1 MIFLKRK
8 NAQIYRV
15 LSVNENLTIR
25 WKVLCVL
32 LCLNIFLPYNTNSFP
47 LSDLKYNNARFK
59 RITIDDGL
67 SQNFVP
73 AITQDKIGFIWMG
86 TKDGLNMYD
95 GYRFTVYRHDAFDT
109 YSLSDNFV
117 TVIYCDSKGRIWA
130 GTLNGGLNV
139 FDPNARRFY
148 SFQHHP
154 DDSNS
159 VSSNNVLAITEDKNG
174 DIWVGTNTRGLNRLH
189 IKDKE
194 TFPFPENVSVTR
206 IKETVDGISLE
217 NASILSLT
225 TDSNDRLWIGTDF
238 CILMA
243 SISDEEPVFRHI
255 QSRLLSHTT
264 YEASYPVESEF
275 AGRSIFEDKDGEIWM
290 LNRHGL
296 FRFLPG
302 QGIFQQFILADP
314 GYDLFR
320 CLAATSFVNKGE
332 KEIWLCKEDR
342 IVVVNTATGK
352 VSEIIQDTNNNEGL
366 QPGHLISLF
375 VDRSGTM
382 WIGSNGYGVSLFDPY
397 STKFGYPDDTFIT
410 PDNNNIFSSRNL
422 SICSFYTS
430 SEQDANLWI
439 GATSGFY
446 LVNRKESRI
455 KPISTERGLVNDE
468 GLVVYSIT
476 GDKNGLLWLGSSWG
490 LISYNP
496 KTGDSKVYGTML
508 RDNNSD
514 TDTRVAKVW
523 LRNDEIWVLTPNSIA
538 LFDKLTGHFEH
549 FRYNDHPV
557 NRFKEMVY
565 PVFHENN
572 TGNFWLG
579 TPDGLQYFNVTTR
592 RFQVYKNDPQN
603 PESLNFNDVRAVLAD
618 PFNPGQYLW
627 LATGGGGISRFD
639 INTRTFR
646 SYTEKDGLAN
656 RMVYGMLTDDEGSL
670 WLSSNKGL
678 SKFDIKKEEFINYSV
693 SDGLQGNE
701 YNSGAFF
708 KCPDGEMFFGG
719 IKGYNNFFP
728 DMIKH
733 KQFAAPV
740 VFTAFNL
747 LNDTK
752 KDRKTRILDE
762 FLNSGSVHL
771 SHNLNFFNIEF
782 SSLDFSA
789 SNKKRYAYS
798 FTRKGEQWIDL
809 EGNRFIS
816 FTDVKPGNYTL
827 RVRGTNSDGIRSNNE
842 AVMSIIITKPWW
854 KRNLAYLAYI
864 LILTWIIYRLRKYE
878 MARILL
884 QNRIKIADFET
895 KKQKEVNLMK
905 SQFFA
910 NISHEFRTPL
920 TLIKGPIEEL
930 ISATDD
936 FQKQQTLNLMQY
948 NTDKLLNLV
957 NQLLDLSK
965 LENGQYTLEVSR
977 GDVNRF
983 LSGSV
988 MMFSSLAEH
997 KNIRLLFVEDDS
1009 INEFKLHEDFYF
1021 DRDAMQ
1027 KIMSNL
1033 LSNAIKFTPDGGK
1046 ITVTTSL
1053 HEWKFNEKAFEIT
1066 IADTGIGIHKDKLPF
1081 IYDRFYQVD
1090 SSPNRIYEGS
1100 GIGLAYVKELV
1111 DAHKGT
1117 ISVES
1122 KPDEGTSFKVR
1133 FPLGVE
1139 YYKNGKV
1146 IISDKYEPIEL
1157 NGFIPHIENNNQ
1169 KKPHILPIISLKDKP
1184 IVLVVEDHS
1193 EVRQY
1198 IMDCLKDSFTMLEAV
1213 DGLKGIQ
1220 IANDTIP
1227 DLIISD
1233 VMMPGMDGFEFCNKI
1248 KSGEKTS
1255 HIPVIMLTA
1264 KATADDKIHGLGT
1277 GADDYLSKPFNTK
1290 ELLARAKNLIENRR
1304 LLREKFSGNTI
1315 IKSSEISVSS
1325 RDQLFI
1331 EKLLKVVEANMD
1343 NEKFGVENLS
1353 AAVAMSQS
1361 QLHRKLKAL
1370 INQPANHFIRMV
1382 RMNRAKE
1389 LLEKDAGNISEVAY
1403 KVGYEDPGYFSKT
1416 YKAFF
1421 GQLPS
1426 EVKMPKKSKT
1436 VSINSDF
1443 SLNNKNCF

>member
-1 MIFLKRK
+1 MIFLNRK
-8 NAQIYRV
+8 NALIYRV
-15 LSVNENLTIR
+15 LSRNENLTNP
-25 WKVLCVL
+25 WKSLLVL
-32 LCLNIFLPYNTNSFP
+32 LCIIVFLPFNAVATS

-73 AITQDKIGFIWMG
+73 TITQDKIGFIWMG

-95 GYRFTVYRHDAFDT
+95 GYRFTVYRHDAFDP

-117 TVIYCDSKGRIWA
+117 KVIYCDSKGRIWA

-139 FDPNARRFY
+139 FDPFARKFY
-148 SFQHHP
+148 SFQHNP

-159 VSSNNVLAITEDKNG
+159 LSSNNVQAITEDKNG
-174 DIWVGTNTRGLNRLH
+174 DIWVGTSKSGLNRLH

-206 IKETVDGISLE
+206 IMETLDGIYLGD
-217 NASILSLT
+217 ASILSLT
-225 TDSNDRLWIGTDF
+225 NDSNDRLWIGTDF

-243 SISDEEPVFRHI
+243 NISNEEPVFRHI

-264 YEASYPVESEF
+264 YESSYPVESEY
-275 AGRSIFEDKDGEIWM
+275 AGRSIFEDQDGEIWM
-290 LNRHGL
+290 LNRYGL
-296 FRFLPG
+296 FSYIPE

-320 CLAATSFVNKGE
+320 CLAATSFYNKGE

-342 IVVVNTATGK
+342 IVVVNTTTGK
-352 VSEIIQDTNNNEGL
+352 VSEITQDTNNIEGL
-366 QPGHLISLF
+366 QQGHLISLF

-397 STKFGYPDDTFIT
+397 STKFEYPDDTFIT
-410 PDNNNIFSSRNL
+410 SDNKPFSSKNL
-422 SICSFYTS
+422 SIRSFYTS
-430 SEQDANLWI
+430 SEQDEYLWI
-439 GATSGFY
+439 GANSGFY
-446 LVNRKESRI
+446 RINRKESHLR
-455 KPISTERGLVNDE
+455 PITTERGWVNDE
-468 GLVVYSIT
+468 DLIVYSIA
-476 GDKNGLLWLGSSWG
+476 GDKNGILWLGSLWG

-496 KTGDSKVYGTML
+496 KTGDSKVYDTIL
-508 RDNNSD
+508 RDYN
-514 TDTRVAKVW
+514 TDIDSRVAKVW
-523 LRNDEIWVLTPNSIA
+523 LRNDEIWILTANSIA
-538 LFDKLTGHFEH
+538 LFDRQTGNFEH

-565 PVFHENN
+565 PVFLEDNS
-572 TGNFWLG
+572 GNFWLG
-579 TPDGLQYFNVTTR
+579 TPDGLQYFNVTTQ

-603 PESLNFNDVRAVLAD
+603 PESLNFNDVRAVISD

-639 INTRTFR
+639 LNTRTFR

-670 WLSSNKGL
+670 WLSTNNGL

-693 SDGLQGNE
+693 SDGLQSNE
-701 YNSGAFF
+701 FNSGAFY

-728 DMIKH
+728 DRIEH
-733 KQFAAPV
+733 KQYAAPV

-752 KDRKTRILDE
+752 KDIKTKILDE
-762 FLNSGSVHL
+762 FLHSGSVHL

-782 SSLDFSA
+782 SSLDYSA
-789 SNKKRYAYS
+789 SNKKHFAYS

-827 RVRGTNSDGIRSNNE
+827 RIRGTNSDGIWSNNE
-842 AVMSIIITKPWW
+842 AIMTIVITKPWW
-854 KRNLAYLAYI
+854 NRNLAYLGYLLI
-864 LILTWIIYRLRKYE
+864 LIWIIYRLRKYE
-878 MARILL
+878 MSRILL
-884 QNRIKIADFET
+884 QNRIKIADFEAN
-895 KKQKEVNLMK
+895 KQKEVNQMK

-930 ISATDD
+930 INVTDD
-936 FQKQQTLNLMQY
+936 FHKLQTLNLMQS

-965 LENGQYTLEVSR
+965 LENGQYTLELAR
-977 GDVNRF
+977 GDVIGF
-983 LSGSV
+983 LHGCV

-997 KNIRLLFVEDDS
+997 KNISLLFVEDVS
-1009 INEFKLHEDFYF
+1009 VNESQLQENLYF

-1027 KIMSNL
+1027 KIMNNL
-1033 LSNAIKFTPDGGK
+1033 LSNAIKFTPEGGK
-1046 ITVTTSL
+1046 ITVTISL
-1053 HEWKFNEKAFEIT
+1053 YEWKFNEKAFEVT
-1066 IADTGIGIHKDKLPF
+1066 VADTGIGIQEDKLPF

-1090 SSPNRIYEGS
+1090 SSTNHIYEGS

-1122 KPDEGTSFKVR
+1122 KPDEGTSFKLR
-1133 FPLGVE
+1133 FPLGID
-1139 YYKNGKV
+1139 YYKNSQV
-1146 IISDKYEPIEL
+1146 EISDHFESVEV
-1157 NGFIPHIENNNQ
+1157 NGYIPSVKSHVQNNTGIF
-1169 KKPHILPIISLKDKP
+1169 PRISLKDKP
-1184 IVLVVEDHS
+1184 IVLVVEDHD
-1193 EVRQY
+1193 EVRQF
-1198 IMDCLKDSFTMLEAV
+1198 IIDCLKDSFTMLEAANA
-1213 DGLKGIQ
+1213 LRGIQ
-1220 IANDTIP
+1220 IASDTIP

-1248 KSGEKTS
+1248 KSSEKTS
-1255 HIPVIMLTA
+1255 HIPIIMLTA
-1264 KATADDKIHGLGT
+1264 RAAEDDKITGFDA
-1277 GADDYLSKPFNTK
+1277 GADDYLAKPFNTK

-1304 LLREKFSGNTI
+1304 LLREKFSDNTI
-1315 IKSSEISVSS
+1315 IKPSEISVSS
-1325 RDQLFI
+1325 RDQVFM

-1343 NEKFGVENLS
+1343 NEKFGVEDLS
-1353 AAVAMSQS
+1353 GAVAMSQS
-1361 QLHRKLKAL
+1361 QLHRKLKAI
-1370 INQPANHFIRMV
+1370 INQSANHFIRMV

-1403 KVGYEDPGYFSKT
+1403 KVGYDDPGYFSKT

-1421 GQLPS
+1421 GYLPS
-1426 EVKMPKKSKT
+1426 EVKKQTLVK
-1436 VSINSDF
+1436 
-1443 SLNNKNCF
+1443 

>member
-1 MIFLKRK
+1 MIFLERK
-8 NAQIYRV
+8 NAQIYRE
-15 LSVNENLTIR
+15 LSENENLTIR
-25 WKVLCVL
+25 WKVLCAL
-32 LCLNIFLPYNTNSFP
+32 LCIIVFLPFNTIAGP

-73 AITQDKIGFIWMG
+73 TITQDKIGFIWMG

-95 GYRFTVYRHDAFDT
+95 GYRFTVYRHDASDT
-109 YSLSDNFV
+109 YSISDNFV

-139 FDPNARRFY
+139 FDPIARRFY

-174 DIWVGTNTRGLNRLH
+174 DIWVGTNTCGLNRLH

-206 IKETVDGISLE
+206 IRETIDGISLE
-217 NASILSLT
+217 NASILSLA
-225 TDSNDRLWIGTDF
+225 TDRNNRLWIGTDF

-243 SISDEEPVFRHI
+243 NISNEEPVFRHI
-255 QSRLLSHTT
+255 QCRLLSHTI

-275 AGRSIFEDKDGEIWM
+275 AGRSIFEDKDGDIWM

-296 FRFLPG
+296 FNYIPT
-302 QGIFQQFILADP
+302 QGIFQQFILANP

-320 CLAATSFVNKGE
+320 CLAATSFYNNGE

-342 IVVVNTATGK
+342 IVVVNTITGK
-352 VSEIIQDTNNNEGL
+352 VSEIFQGTNNNEGL
-366 QPGHLISLF
+366 QQGHLISLF

-382 WIGSNGYGVSLFDPY
+382 WIGSNGYGVSLFDPC
-397 STKFGYPDDTFIT
+397 STKFGYPDDIFIMPESKT
-410 PDNNNIFSSRNL
+410 LSSRNL
-422 SICSFYTS
+422 SIRSFFTS
-430 SEQDANLWI
+430 SEQDENLWI
-439 GATSGFY
+439 GATSGLFRI
-446 LVNRKESRI
+446 NRTKSELI
-455 KPISTERGLVNDE
+455 PITTARGSINDE
-468 GLVVYSIT
+468 GMIVYSIT
-476 GDKNGLLWLGSSWG
+476 GDKSGLLWLGSSWG

-508 RDNNSD
+508 RDYNSE

-523 LRNDEIWVLTPNSIA
+523 FRNDEIWVLTPNSIA
-538 LFDKLTGHFEH
+538 QFDRQTGYFEH
-549 FRYNDHPV
+549 FRYNDYPV
-557 NRFKEMVY
+557 DRYKEMVY
-565 PVFHENN
+565 PVVLEDS

-579 TPDGLQYFNVTTR
+579 TPDGLQYFEVATR

-603 PESLNFNDVRAVLAD
+603 PESLNYNDVRAVVAD
-618 PFNPGQYLW
+618 PSNPGQYLW

-639 INTRTFR
+639 INTRTFS

-656 RMVYGMLTDDEGSL
+656 RMVYGMLADDEGSL
-670 WLSSNKGL
+670 WLSTNNGL
-678 SKFDIKKEEFINYSV
+678 SKFDIENEEFTNYSV
-693 SDGLQGNE
+693 SDGLQSNE
-701 YNSGAFF
+701 FNSGAFF
-708 KCPDGEMFFGG
+708 KCPNGEMFFGG
-719 IKGYNNFFP
+719 IKGYNNFIP
-728 DMIKH
+728 EMIEH
-733 KQFAAPV
+733 KQYAAPV

-752 KDRKTRILDE
+752 KERKTRILDE
-762 FLNSGSVHL
+762 FLHSGNVHL

-809 EGNRFIS
+809 QGNRYIS

-827 RVRGTNSDGIRSNNE
+827 RVRGTNSDGIWSNNE
-842 AVMSIIITKPWW
+842 AVMTIVIPKPWW
-854 KRNLAYLAYI
+854 NRNLAYLAYI
-864 LILTWIIYRLRKYE
+864 LIIIGIIYRLRKYE

-884 QNRIKIADFET
+884 QNRIKIADFEAQ
-895 KKQKEVNLMK
+895 KQKEVNLMK

-930 ISATDD
+930 ISTTDD
-936 FQKQQTLNLMQY
+936 IQKQQTLKLMHS
-948 NTDKLLNLV
+948 NTDRLLNLV

-965 LENGQYTLEVSR
+965 LENGQYTLEVAR
-977 GDVNRF
+977 GDVKGF
-983 LSGSV
+983 LSGCV
-988 MMFSSLAEH
+988 MMFSSMAEH
-997 KNIRLLFVEDDS
+997 KNISLLFVEDAS
-1009 INEFKLHEDFYF
+1009 VNEYKLHENFYF
-1021 DRDAMQ
+1021 DRDAIQ
-1027 KIMSNL
+1027 KIINNL
-1033 LSNAIKFTPDGGK
+1033 LSNAIKFTPEGGT
-1046 ITVTTSL
+1046 ITVTIAL
-1053 HEWKFNEKAFEIT
+1053 HVWKFEEKAFEVT
-1066 IADTGIGIHKDKLPF
+1066 VSDTGIGIHEDKLPF
-1081 IYDRFYQVD
+1081 IYDRFYQID
-1090 SSPNRIYEGS
+1090 SSLNRLYEGS

-1111 DAHKGT
+1111 DAHKGK

-1122 KPDEGTSFKVR
+1122 KPGEGTSFRVR
-1133 FPLGVE
+1133 FPLGLE
-1139 YYKNGKV
+1139 YYKNSQV
-1146 IISDKYEPIEL
+1146 IILDKYEPIEL
-1157 NGFIPHIENNNQ
+1157 NGFMPNIEYNFQ
-1169 KKPHILPIISLKDKP
+1169 KKPHILPVISLKDKP

-1198 IMDCLKDSFTMLEAV
+1198 IMGCLKDSFTMLEA
-1213 DGLKGIQ
+1213 DNAFRGIQ
-1220 IANDTIP
+1220 IANETIP

-1248 KSGEKTS
+1248 KSAEKTS
-1255 HIPVIMLTA
+1255 HIPIILLTA
-1264 KATADDKIHGLGT
+1264 RAAEDDKIYGLDA

-1304 LLREKFSGNTI
+1304 LLRERFSNNSI
-1315 IKSSEISVSS
+1315 IKPSEISVSS
-1325 RDQLFI
+1325 RDKLFI
-1331 EKLLKVVEANMD
+1331 EKLLKVVESNMD
-1343 NEKFGVENLS
+1343 NEKFGVEDLS

-1361 QLHRKLKAL
+1361 QLHRKLKAI

-1426 EVKMPKKSKT
+1426 EVKKQPLVK
-1436 VSINSDF
+1436 
-1443 SLNNKNCF
+1443 

>member
-8 NAQIYRV
+8 NALIYRV
-15 LSVNENLTIR
+15 LSVTKNLTIP
-25 WKVLCVL
+25 WKSPWIL
-32 LCLNIFLPYNTNSFP
+32 LFFILVSSFQITAIP
-47 LSDLKYNNARFK
+47 ASDLKYNNARFK

-95 GYRFTVYRHDAFDT
+95 GYRFTVYRHDAFDP
-109 YSLSDNFV
+109 YSISDNFV
-117 TVIYCDSKGRIWA
+117 KVIYCDSKGRIWA

-139 FDPNARRFY
+139 FDPFDGKFY
-148 SFQHHP
+148 RFQHYP
-154 DDSNS
+154 SDSNS
-159 VSSNNVLAITEDKNG
+159 ISSNNVQAITEDKNG
-174 DIWVGTNTRGLNRLH
+174 DIWVGTNTSGLNRLH

-206 IKETVDGISLE
+206 IMETLDGIYLGD
-217 NASILSLT
+217 ASILSLT
-225 TDSNDRLWIGTDF
+225 SDSNDRLWIGTDF

-243 SISDEEPVFRHI
+243 NISNEEPVFRHI

-264 YEASYPVESEF
+264 YESSYPAESEY
-275 AGRSIFEDKDGEIWM
+275 AGRSIFEDQDGEIWM

-296 FRFLPG
+296 FNFISG
-302 QGIFQQFILADP
+302 QGLFQQFILADP

-320 CLAATSFVNKGE
+320 CLAATSFYNKGE

-342 IVVVNTATGK
+342 IVVVNTTTGK
-352 VSEIIQDTNNNEGL
+352 VSEITQDTNNNEGL
-366 QPGHLISLF
+366 QQGHLISLF

-410 PDNNNIFSSRNL
+410 SDNKPFSSKNL
-422 SICSFYTS
+422 SIRSFYTS
-430 SEQDANLWI
+430 SEEDKYLWI
-439 GATSGFY
+439 GANSGFY
-446 LVNRKESRI
+446 RVNRKES
-455 KPISTERGLVNDE
+455 KLTPIATERGWVNDE
-468 GLVVYSIT
+468 GLIVYSIT
-476 GDKNGLLWLGSSWG
+476 GDKNGILWLGSSWG

-496 KTGDSKVYGTML
+496 KTGSSKVYGTML
-508 RDNNSD
+508 RDLNTD
-514 TDTRVAKVW
+514 TDPRVAKVCIM
-523 LRNDEIWVLTPNSIA
+523 NDEIWILTANSIA
-538 LFDKLTGHFEH
+538 QFDRQTGYFEH
-549 FRYNDHPV
+549 YRYNDQPV

-565 PVFHENN
+565 PVFLEDNS
-572 TGNFWLG
+572 GNFWLG
-579 TPDGLQYFNVTTR
+579 TPNGLQYFNVTTR
-592 RFQVYKNDPQN
+592 RFKVYKNDPQN
-603 PESLNFNDVRAVLAD
+603 PESLNFNDVRAVISD
-618 PFNPGQYLW
+618 PYNPGEYLW

-639 INTRTFR
+639 IKSGLFR
-646 SYTEKDGLAN
+646 SFTEKEGLAN
-656 RMVYGMLTDDEGSL
+656 RMVYGMLADGEGSL
-670 WLSSNKGL
+670 WLSTNNGL

-693 SDGLQGNE
+693 SDGLQSNE
-701 YNSGAFF
+701 FNSGAFF
-708 KCPDGEMFFGG
+708 QCSDGEMFFGG
-719 IKGYNNFFP
+719 IKGYNHFFP
-728 DMIKH
+728 DRLEH

-752 KDRKTRILDE
+752 KDRETKILDE
-762 FLNSGSVHL
+762 FLHSGSVHL
-771 SHNLNFFNIEF
+771 PHNLNFFNIEF
-782 SSLDFSA
+782 SALDYSA
-789 SNKKRYAYS
+789 SNKKRYSYS

-809 EGNRFIS
+809 EENRYIS

-827 RVRGTNSDGIRSNNE
+827 RVRGTNSDGIWSSNE
-842 AVMSIIITKPWW
+842 ALMSIIITKPWW
-854 KRNLAYLAYI
+854 NRNLAYLGYLLI
-864 LILTWIIYRLRKYE
+864 LIWIIYRLRKYE
-878 MARILL
+878 MSRILL
-884 QNRIKIADFET
+884 QNRIEIADFEAN
-895 KKQKEVNLMK
+895 KQKEVNLMK

-930 ISATDD
+930 ISTNDD
-936 FQKQQTLNLMQY
+936 SQKQQILNLMQS

-965 LENGQYTLEVSR
+965 LESGQYTLEVAR
-977 GDVNRF
+977 GNVNSF
-983 LSGSV
+983 LHGCV
-988 MMFSSLAEH
+988 MMFSSLAEQ
-997 KNIRLLFVEDDS
+997 KNINLLFIEDAS
-1009 INEFKLHEDFYF
+1009 VNELQLQENFYF

-1027 KIMSNL
+1027 KIMNNL
-1033 LSNAIKFTPDGGK
+1033 LSNAIKFTPEEGK
-1046 ITVTTSL
+1046 ITVTVSL
-1053 HEWKFNEKAFEIT
+1053 YEWKFNEKAFEVT
-1066 IADTGIGIHKDKLPF
+1066 VADTGIGIHEDKLPF

-1122 KPDEGTSFKVR
+1122 KPNEGTSFKLR
-1133 FPLGVE
+1133 FPMGIE
-1139 YYKNGKV
+1139 YFKNNLV
-1146 IISDKYEPIEL
+1146 VISDHYEPAEL
-1157 NGFIPHIENNNQ
+1157 NGYMPSAKNHVQNNPDIVT
-1169 KKPHILPIISLKDKP
+1169 KISLKDKP
-1184 IVLVVEDHS
+1184 IILIVEDHD

-1198 IMDCLKDSFTMLEAV
+1198 ILDCMKDSFTMFEAANA
-1213 DGLKGIQ
+1213 LRGIQ

-1248 KSGEKTS
+1248 KSSEKTS
-1255 HIPVIMLTA
+1255 HIPIIMLTA
-1264 KATADDKIHGLGT
+1264 RAAQEDKISGLDA
-1277 GADDYLSKPFNTK
+1277 GADDYLAKPFNTK

-1304 LLREKFSGNTI
+1304 LLREKFSDNTL
-1315 IKSSEISVSS
+1315 IKPSEISVSS
-1325 RDQLFI
+1325 RDQVFM

-1343 NEKFGVENLS
+1343 NEKFGVEDLS
-1353 AAVAMSQS
+1353 GAVAMSQS
-1361 QLHRKLKAL
+1361 QLHRKLKAI
-1370 INQPANHFIRMV
+1370 INQSANHFIRMV

-1421 GQLPS
+1421 GNLPS
-1426 EVKMPKKSKT
+1426 EVKKQT
-1436 VSINSDF
+1436 
-1443 SLNNKNCF
+1443 LAE